1 MNIIAFSLS
10 KNKKLVPI
18 PSEDLSPE
26 WLRDEVLRW
35 IDVEAPMAEKLT
47 DFLAPL
53 GIPQPILESC
63 LKPTDEPQL
72 VRYEDIIYIEFPFIV
87 KENESRQKYVSII
100 LLSTTLVTIHS
111 EPISN
116 ISRLKADLYLK
127 SIILLP
133 SISGLL
139 YELIFD
145 LLKQNYRI
153 FQNIRNQINKLSK
166 SMYEIPDT
174 VDLMDISAL
183 NNLVDLFITVGEDQL
198 YSIDAILASESS
210 IFNLGDKRQDF
221 KNLSRGINNGLRILN
236 RYDARVNDLNQHYLL
251 TLQDRTNNRLKV
263 LTLISAIFLPLT
275 LLAGIYGMNFQY
287 MPELDD
293 HYAYFLV
300 LGVMVL
306 IAMAMLF
313 FFYSRGW
320 FK

>member
-1 MNIIAFSLS
+1 MNIRAFSLS

-63 LKPTDEPQL
+63 LKPTEEPQL

-133 SISGLL
+133 SISVLL

-153 FQNIRNQINKLSK
+153 FQDIRNQINKLSK